1 MGKKVCISLLV
12 FSTMVTSVLLWD
24 LIITTNEIQDAA
36 IEGLRGLSQAYHGMA
51 RYYLDGENDEQR
63 ILIWN
68 KTLHNQVLMML
79 PIRGRI
85 LFREG
90 QDSIVRSL
98 RQQADVLYD
107 FVYIEG
113 SGGTPELNMA
123 FKQEMSEGL
132 LLLATNI
139 NQYINDRSQQSR
151 EAIISRVEA
160 NIEIHRRWLKGKK
173 EARGNS

>member
-1 MGKKVCISLLV
+1 MAKKVCIIILAL
-12 FSTMVTSVLLWD
+12 STMVTLVLLWD
-24 LIITTNEIQDAA
+24 LIITTNQIQNTVM
-36 IEGLRGLSQAYHGMA
+36 EGLKGLSQAYHGMA

-79 PIRGRI
+79 PIRGRV
-85 LFREG
+85 LFSEG

-98 RQQADVLYD
+98 WQQANVLYD
-107 FVYIEG
+107 YVYIEG

-160 NIEIHRRWLKGKK
+160 NIEVHRRWMKGK
-173 EARGNS
+173 RVLHDLF